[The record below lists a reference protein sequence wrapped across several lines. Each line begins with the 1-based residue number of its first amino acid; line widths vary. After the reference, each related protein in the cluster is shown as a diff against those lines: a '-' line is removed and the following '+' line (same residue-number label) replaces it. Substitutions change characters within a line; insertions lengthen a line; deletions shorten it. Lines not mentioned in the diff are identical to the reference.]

1 METQPLTAS
10 IQDLQKKVVETLQE
24 TGKLMGRAS
33 NLFTIE
39 SEKKKYIQFQNQ
51 INEL

>member
-39 SEKKKYIQFQNQ
+39 SEKKNIFNFRIK
-51 INEL
+51 

>member
-24 TGKLMGRAS
+24 TGKLMGRYKQS
-33 NLFTIE
+33 IYDRE
-39 SEKKKYIQFQNQ
+39 
-51 INEL
+51 